1 MLSRRTLIVGTAA
14 LAAGCGF
21 LKSPLSAP
29 GSPQPTALNW
39 VSGAHL
45 GLSDRLGTLRPKEIL
60 QQSITA
66 LQDDEENPHGPKRGR
81 YQLTLRY
88 VEYSAIPSDYPAWLE
103 EIEADLVTV
112 HAGNAKALA
121 ESGLWLPLDQFMGTA
136 DPELEAAFFPS
147 AIEQFR
153 HGALYAL
160 PVDARPLMLS
170 YDAEHFAREQVPP
183 PTDGSWNWDD
193 LVENAV
199 KLTRRR
205 EDGTPVRWGLGAHS
219 NQVWWALWQNQAEAV
234 DPDTLQCRLQEPAAI
249 EALQFIRGL
258 IHSHGVSPQTIN
270 WEFPPAMVYA
280 PPPWRPSY
288 GDYRLAALPRG
299 KVQAV
304 PVFADMGIAIAAR
317 TENAET
323 AYTALKG
330 LVHALQTRVGVP
342 AEREAVARLGEYRT
356 DLRPE
361 EIAALQHSMEHG
373 RGMPQ
378 NVPALFA
385 MDSVVKGLVRGDEV
399 ASVINEACSVAR
411 EYQQA

>member
-1 MLSRRTLIVGTAA
+1 MIGGAAA
-14 LAAGCGF
+14 LAAGCSS
-21 LKSPLSAP
+21 LDSPLSVP
-29 GSPQPTALNW
+29 ESPQPTALNW
-39 VSGAHL
+39 VSGPFL
-45 GLSDRLGTLRPKEIL
+45 GLNDRLGVLHPKE
-60 QQSITA
+60 A
-66 LQDDEENPHGPKRGR
+66 LHQTLAALRDDAENPHGPKRGR

-147 AIEQFR
+147 AVEQFR

-170 YDAEHFAREQVPP
+170 YDAEHFAREQVLP

-280 PPPWRPSY
+280 LPPWRPRD

-304 PVFADMGIAIAAR
+304 PVFGDIGIAIAAR
-317 TENAET
+317 TENAES

-330 LVHALQTRVGVP
+330 LVHALQTRVDVP
-342 AEREAVARLGEYRT
+342 AERGAVARLGEHRT

-361 EIAALQHSMEHG
+361 EIAALQSSMEHG
-373 RGMPQ
+373 RSMPQ

>member
-1 MLSRRTLIVGTAA
+1 MLSRRMLIGSTTV

-147 AIEQFR
+147 AVEQFR

-160 PVDARPLMLS
+160 PVAARPLMLS

-304 PVFADMGIAIAAR
+304 PVFGDMGIAIAAR
-317 TENAET
+317 TENAEA

-330 LVHALQTRVGVP
+330 LVHALQTRVDVP

-361 EIAALQHSMEHG
+361 EIAALQSSMGHG
-373 RGMPQ
+373 RSMPQ